1 MDSSNLPSAVKV
13 YDTNA
18 VIAPRIPGAVYH
30 ITIQAANDI
39 SVFGGTQSYS
49 CPAAADY
56 DNGGVSKANINVKLL
71 VTPDDENWVE
81 NPVSGDSV
89 TQLFTLGQ
97 PISVVLQNNYGVYLN
112 DDEINILYV
121 YRDSAG
127 NAAPEL
133 IGEQTLSWREIWGR
147 NSAYTARLN
156 VPISPVVEGNYTLD
170 IYFNGRLIASASL
183 KVY

>member
-1 MDSSNLPSAVKV
+1 M
-13 YDTNA
+13 
-18 VIAPRIPGAVYH
+18 
-30 ITIQAANDI
+30 
-39 SVFGGTQSYS
+39 
-49 CPAAADY
+49 
-56 DNGGVSKANINVKLL
+56 
-71 VTPDDENWVE
+71 
-81 NPVSGDSV
+81 

-170 IYFNGRLIASASL
+170 IYFKGKLIPSASL